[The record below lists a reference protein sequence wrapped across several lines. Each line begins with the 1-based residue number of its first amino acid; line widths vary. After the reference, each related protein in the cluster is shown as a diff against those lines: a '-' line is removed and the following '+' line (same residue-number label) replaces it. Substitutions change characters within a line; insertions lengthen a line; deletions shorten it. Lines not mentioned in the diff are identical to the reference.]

1 MGKTIKLIFCLVN
14 SLDNDIRVLVTL
26 SSSTHDLCSFWLL
39 PRTKIH
45 RNLLEVLKALS
56 YRFARIFIVEKMHK
70 KFEIVCL
77 LKHFNCITVD
87 HYCLNVGN
95 Q

>member
-1 MGKTIKLIFCLVN
+1 MGKIIKFIFCLVY

-26 SSSTHDLCSFWLL
+26 SSSTHDLCGFWLL

-45 RNLLEVLKALS
+45 GNLLEVLKALS
-56 YRFARIFIVEKMHK
+56 YRFARIFMVEKMHT

-77 LKHFNCITVD
+77 LKHCNCITVN
-87 HYCLNVGN
+87 HYCLIVGN